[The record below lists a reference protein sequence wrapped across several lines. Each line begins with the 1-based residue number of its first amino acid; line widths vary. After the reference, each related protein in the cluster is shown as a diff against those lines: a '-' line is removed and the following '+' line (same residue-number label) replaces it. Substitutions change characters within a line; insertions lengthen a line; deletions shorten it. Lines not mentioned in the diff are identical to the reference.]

1 MRINLIPYG
10 GLGNR
15 MRTISSVYKYAQENG
30 HELVVYWNRQKD
42 FNQSFS
48 NLFKRIDNLKVVD
61 RVIGFNHNNPYKLN
75 LFIPLLFDKI
85 LNRKSHYFIKEK
97 DLEPIM
103 EEAVKNNQKEIT
115 ISSCYQHG
123 EMFPLD
129 KLFIPNDNI
138 YKTINETYKLF
149 SKQTIGVHIRR
160 TDNIQSINFS
170 KPEMFE
176 KKINT
181 LFEENSDAKVFLCTD
196 DHVIKNELKT
206 MFGNRIITYDSKLN
220 RYSPKGI
227 NDAVVELFLLA
238 KTNVIWGSF
247 NSSYTDIASKIYNIE
262 RIIVTE

>member
-15 MRTISSVYKYAQENG
+15 MRTISSVYKYALEHG

-42 FNQSFS
+42 FNQSFQ
-48 NLFKRIDNLKVVD
+48 NLFRPISNLKVVD
-61 RVIGFNHNNPYKLN
+61 HYIGFNNNNPYKLN
-75 LFIPLLFDKI
+75 LFMPRLFDII
-85 LNRKSHYFIKEK
+85 LNRKSHYFIKPD
-97 DLEPIM
+97 DLVPII
-103 EEAVKNNQKEIT
+103 EEAIKNNMKEIT

-123 EMFPLD
+123 EMYPLE

-138 YKTINETYKLF
+138 FKTINETYRLF
-149 SKQTIGVHIRR
+149 SKHTVGVHIRR
-160 TDNIQSINFS
+160 TDNIDSINFS

-176 KKINT
+176 NKIKA
-181 LFEENSDAKVFLCTD
+181 LFEENLDVKVFLCTD
-196 DHVIKNELKT
+196 DSVIKNKLKT

-247 NSSYTDIASKIYNIE
+247 NSSYTDIASQIYNIE